1 MFDSQATVTP
11 NSFPVP
17 PPPTSPVSPA
27 GCNIT
32 VVDLA
37 SLVETPS
44 GASASSPYPSSSSA
58 AQPETIAQFTFSK
71 PAAISGLKFSADGT
85 SIAVC
90 SKDGHAVRVLQLRP
104 TPKILRQPTP
114 ERTNPSSSRARK
126 GDDRPA
132 LQEVRR
138 QASMSS
144 EPAEHLAESMQH
156 VYTLRRGRTSAV
168 VEAME
173 WAHDKLWFGMSTRK
187 RTVHV
192 FAVNPLGGRPDG
204 SSHLVGKVVNSPE
217 LVSSSPPFVLC
228 CLGLMCE
235 KGVHADDGDNDRS
248 RRPRSSPRS
257 YACG

>member
-1 MFDSQATVTP
+1 
-11 NSFPVP
+11 
-17 PPPTSPVSPA
+17 
-27 GCNIT
+27 
-32 VVDLA
+32 
-37 SLVETPS
+37 
-44 GASASSPYPSSSSA
+44 
-58 AQPETIAQFTFSK
+58 
-71 PAAISGLKFSADGT
+71 
-85 SIAVC
+85 
-90 SKDGHAVRVLQLRP
+90 
-104 TPKILRQPTP
+104 
-114 ERTNPSSSRARK
+114 
-126 GDDRPA
+126 
-132 LQEVRR
+132 
-138 QASMSS
+138 MSS

-217 LVSSSPPFVLC
+217 LVSSSPPFVLR

-235 KGVHADDGDNDRS
+235 VLTMVNNDRS
-248 RRPRSSPRS
+248 RRQRSSPRS